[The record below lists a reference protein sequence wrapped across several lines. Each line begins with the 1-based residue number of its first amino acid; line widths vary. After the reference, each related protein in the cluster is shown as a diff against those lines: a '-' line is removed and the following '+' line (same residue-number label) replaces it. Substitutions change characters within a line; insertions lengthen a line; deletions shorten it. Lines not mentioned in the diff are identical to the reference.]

1 LNRFWKNGS
10 QPFQVG
16 CSVLHKMSTSSPLGL
31 PPPVASFPGIDR
43 CGVGCLISSSV
54 TVFRP
59 LNPHPAAGIFLGD
72 GVLLLEQV
80 RLLLGEADT
89 CLEIG
94 DRVVV
99 NVGGYLSGE
108 GGLSIADDVI
118 IGPHVRLLSAG
129 HGIHGGDPI
138 IWKNPITGARISVE
152 QGAWIGGGAT
162 VLPGVCIGPGA
173 VVGAGSVV
181 TRDVPAFAVVAG
193 NPARIVHYRAG
204 YAPALAWWWRLWKK
218 LADQR

>member
-1 LNRFWKNGS
+1 
-10 QPFQVG
+10 
-16 CSVLHKMSTSSPLGL
+16 MSPSPPLGL

-43 CGVGCLISSSV
+43 CGAGCLISSSV

-59 LNPHPAAGIFLGD
+59 LNTYPAAGIFLGE

-80 RLLLGEADT
+80 RLLLGEAET
-89 CLEIG
+89 RLEIG

-99 NVGGYLSGE
+99 NVGCYLSGE

-138 IWKNPITGARISVE
+138 VWKNPLTGAPIAIE

-162 VLPGVCIGPGA
+162 VLPGVRIGPGA

-181 TRDVPAFAVVAG
+181 TRDVPAFAVVVG
-193 NPARIVHYRAG
+193 NPARIVRYRAG
-204 YAPALAWWWRLWKK
+204 HGPALPWWWRVWKK
-218 LADQR
+218 FAD

>member
-1 LNRFWKNGS
+1 
-10 QPFQVG
+10 
-16 CSVLHKMSTSSPLGL
+16 MSNASPLGL
-31 PPPVASFPGIDR
+31 PPPVIAFPGIDR
-43 CGVGCLISSSV
+43 CGSGCLISSSV

-59 LNPHPAAGIFLGD
+59 LNTYPEAGIFLGD

-89 CLEIG
+89 RLEMG

-99 NVGGYLSGE
+99 NVGSYLSGE
-108 GGLSIADDVI
+108 GGLSIADDVL

-129 HGIHGGDPI
+129 HGIHGGDPV
-138 IWKNPITGARISVE
+138 IWKNPITGARIVIG

-162 VLPGVCIGPGA
+162 VLPSVCVGPGA

-181 TRDVPAFAVVAG
+181 TKDVPAFAVVAG
-193 NPARIVHYRAG
+193 NPARIVHYRVG
-204 YAPALAWWWRLWKK
+204 HGPALPWW
-218 LADQR
+218 QRVGRKFAAQR